1 MSLESLGPHQ
11 GGADALARRL
21 ARALLGGR
29 WLPGEAFP
37 KELDLAAHFTVS
49 RNLVRN
55 ALAALTAAGLLE
67 RTAGRGTRVRE
78 VGDWHLL
85 DPQMSDWLVGL
96 ERPQP
101 QLVRELLAFRH
112 SAEPVVAELAA
123 GAADADDLARL
134 EAAFRGMSETAE
146 APGQAAQHVEYD
158 VAFHEAIY
166 EASHNLVWR
175 QMGHL
180 LRPSILAL
188 VQHSQRPARGDG
200 GLGDSLGRHAAVLAA
215 IRDGDGTRAARAA
228 REVLGLTAR
237 DLALDTAT
245 GVRADR

>member
-1 MSLESLGPHQ
+1 MSLEALGPHQ
-11 GGADALARRL
+11 GDADALARRL
-21 ARALLGGR
+21 ARALLGGD
-29 WLPGEAFP
+29 WQPGDVFP
-37 KELDLAAHFTVS
+37 KELDIAARCAVS

-55 ALAALTAAGLLE
+55 ALASLTAAGLLE

-96 ERPQP
+96 AHPQP
-101 QLVRELLAFRH
+101 QLVRELLAFRY

-123 GAADADDLARL
+123 RAAGPDDLARL
-134 EAAFRGMSETAE
+134 EAAFRGMAATADASE
-146 APGQAAQHVEYD
+146 QAGQHVEYD

-166 EASHNLVWR
+166 EASHNLIWR

-188 VQHSQRPARGDG
+188 VQHSQRPARGDD
-200 GLGDSLGRHAAVLAA
+200 GLGDSLERHGAVLEA
-215 IRDGDGTRAARAA
+215 IKGGDGPRAARAA
-228 REVLGLTAR
+228 REVLGRTAR
-237 DLALDTAT
+237 DLGVDTET
-245 GVRADR
+245 GARAD